1 MDRATQVPEGF
12 SVHRTVQRINKARRE
27 MVAGGQPV
35 DWGGAEMLA
44 FGSLL
49 LEGVPV
55 RLAGQDSQRGTF
67 AHRHMVWH
75 DVETGAQHVPLRH
88 LSRDQA
94 EFLVLNTMLSE
105 LAVLGFEYGLS
116 AADPRRLVLWE
127 AQFGDFVNGAQ
138 MIVDQFLVS
147 GETKW
152 QKMCGMVLLLPHGYE
167 GMGPEHSSARL
178 ERFLEL
184 CAKNNLQVAY
194 PTTPAQLFHVLRRQ
208 IHRNFRKPLIL
219 MTPKS
224 LLRNKQCV
232 SPIEEF
238 VEGSFRTVID
248 DDEVVDP
255 TAVRRV
261 LLCTGKIYYDLLNA
275 RRKREQGAV
284 ALVRLEQLY
293 PFPDR
298 ELRAALE
305 RYPGVEEIFWV
316 QEEAQN
322 MGAWNFIHSRV
333 EALIPAELEL
343 FYVGRDEAAS
353 PAAGSFQVH
362 QAEQQEIVERAME
375 MGEKEVLLT
384 AMESSNHRVG

>member
-1 MDRATQVPEGF
+1 
-12 SVHRTVQRINKARRE
+12 
-27 MVAGGQPV
+27 
-35 DWGGAEMLA
+35 
-44 FGSLL
+44 
-49 LEGVPV
+49 
-55 RLAGQDSQRGTF
+55 
-67 AHRHMVWH
+67 
-75 DVETGAQHVPLRH
+75 
-88 LSRDQA
+88 
-94 EFLVLNTMLSE
+94 
-105 LAVLGFEYGLS
+105 
-116 AADPRRLVLWE
+116 
-127 AQFGDFVNGAQ
+127 
-138 MIVDQFLVS
+138 
-147 GETKW
+147 
-152 QKMCGMVLLLPHGYE
+152 MCGLVLLLPHGYE

-238 VEGSFRTVID
+238 IEGSFRVVID
-248 DDEVVDP
+248 DDEVADP
-255 TAVRRV
+255 AEVRRV

-275 RRKREQGAV
+275 RREREQRAV

-293 PFPDR
+293 PFPER
-298 ELRAALE
+298 ELRAVLE
-305 RYPGVEEIFWV
+305 RYPDTQEIFWV

-322 MGAWNFIHSRV
+322 MGAWNFVHSRV
-333 EALIPAELEL
+333 KALIPAEFEL

-353 PAAGSFQVH
+353 PAAGSFQIH

-375 MGEKEVLLT
+375 MGEKEVVLT
-384 AMESSNHRVG
+384 ATGSSDHRAV

>member
-1 MDRATQVPEGF
+1 M
-12 SVHRTVQRINKARRE
+12 
-27 MVAGGQPV
+27 
-35 DWGGAEMLA
+35 
-44 FGSLL
+44 
-49 LEGVPV
+49 